1 MMQKIIVKNFRQIT
15 SAEIEIK
22 NILFLIGEQASGKST
37 LAKLIYFFKSLKED
51 YFNLI
56 YENTIQNNTLLVTQ
70 FINKIQDKFK
80 VYFGYT
86 SELENDFEIVFYY
99 DIYPEEI
106 KKSHSLKLCKQNNS
120 LNVQFENKYFNEIK
134 KKTKELIVEINT
146 FNTSQSKPNENNYIV
161 FERAKARMI
170 NGISEKVN
178 DLFND
183 DYVPMFF
190 PAGRNITVSYPEQ
203 FQTLFF
209 GNLYNTPKSNEETA
223 KSADM
228 HLMKAFILHSKFL
241 YDYFKSNNFD
251 LLIKN
256 NRQEVISNKVLSYF
270 KKHTEYIL
278 QGKYD
283 NSDGVEKIVYNS
295 ELKKAITINSASSGQ
310 QEAIRVIQDLF
321 YLLYEN
327 QKSFRII
334 EEPEAHLYP
343 KAQKKL
349 IELLA
354 LVINKTQSQVII
366 TTHSPYVLS
375 ILNNLLMYSEVVKN
389 RPTKISSIVNHF
401 GTGNLDE
408 KKNERINV
416 LPHEVRAYAL
426 SFNDQIYCHSIIDE
440 ETGLIGENYLDS
452 ITEELNNDFDTLY
465 SLNFSKN

>member
-1 MMQKIIVKNFRQIT
+1 MQKIVVKNFRQIT
-15 SAEIEIK
+15 LADIEIG
-22 NILFLIGEQASGKST
+22 NVLFLIGEQASGKST

-56 YENTIQNNTLLVTQ
+56 YENANLSNDVLDKQ
-70 FINKIQDKFK
+70 FISKIQDKFK

-86 SELENDFEIVFYY
+86 SELANDFEIIFHY
-99 DIYPEEI
+99 DIKAENRKPNPY
-106 KKSHSLKLCKQNNS
+106 LKLCKRNSS
-120 LNVQFENKYFNEIK
+120 LNVQFEVTYFDEIK
-134 KKTKELIVEINT
+134 KQTKGLVNEINSFT
-146 FNTSQSKPNENNYIV
+146 NSQTKPSENNYIAL
-161 FERAKARMI
+161 ERAKARMMS
-170 NGISEKVN
+170 GIEEKVN
-178 DLFND
+178 KLFYD

-209 GNLYNTPKSNEETA
+209 GNLYNTPKSNEDTV

-241 YDYFKSNNFD
+241 SDYFKSNNFD

-256 NRQEVISNKVLSYF
+256 NEQQLVSNRILSF
-270 KKHTEYIL
+270 FRTHAEYIL

-283 NSDGVEKIVYNS
+283 NSDGVEKIVFNAQ
-295 ELKKAITINSASSGQ
+295 LKKAVTINAASSGQ
-310 QEAIRVIQDLF
+310 QEAVRVIQDLF

-334 EEPEAHLYP
+334 EEPEAHLFP

-354 LVINKTQSQVII
+354 LAINKTQSQVII

-375 ILNNLLMYSEVVKN
+375 IFNNLLMYSEVAKN
-389 RPTKISSIVNHF
+389 KPNALENIEKHF
-401 GTGNLDE
+401 GTTGLD
-408 KKNERINV
+408 KSQNERINL
-416 LPHEVRAYAL
+416 LPSEVRAYAL
-426 SFNDQIYCHSIIDE
+426 ASGEEVYCHSILDE
-440 ETGLIGENYLDS
+440 ETGLIGENYLDT
-452 ITEELNNDFDTLY
+452 ITEELNDDFDTLY
-465 SLNFSKN
+465 SLNFSTK